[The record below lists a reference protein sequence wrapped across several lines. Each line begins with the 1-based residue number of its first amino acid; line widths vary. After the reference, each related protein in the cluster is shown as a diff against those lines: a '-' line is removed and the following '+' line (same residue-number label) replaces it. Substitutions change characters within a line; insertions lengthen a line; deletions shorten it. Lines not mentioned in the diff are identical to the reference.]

1 MNNFN
6 FNNSNNLNNS
16 NYREYLMKNTNDIM
30 KQNCQNPN
38 LNQVKIVPINVK
50 TYPYLFNGIHD
61 ATHPY
66 GYEDSLSKQLY
77 ISLEK
82 MNSEKRNLLKNEL

>member
-1 MNNFN
+1 
-6 FNNSNNLNNS
+6 
-16 NYREYLMKNTNDIM
+16 M

-38 LNQVKIVPINVK
+38 LNQVRVDLIKVK

-61 ATHPY
+61 DKQPY
-66 GYEDSLSKQLY
+66 GYENSMPKQSY

-82 MNSEKRNLLKNEL
+82 MNSEKINLLKNEL

>member
-1 MNNFN
+1 MNNSN
-6 FNNSNNLNNS
+6 FNSNNLNNS
-16 NYREYLMKNTNDIM
+16 NYRDYLMKNTNDIM

-38 LNQVKIVPINVK
+38 LNQVRITPINLK

-61 ATHPY
+61 NNQPY
-66 GYEDSLSKQLY
+66 GYENSMPKQSY

-82 MNSEKRNLLKNEL
+82 MNSEKRNLLKNEI